1 MGKIDPVNPSASVNI
16 IILTWFLLSGPSD
29 VLDTKVMIIV
39 VVVVVVMIVMLLYHH
54 NCMCRTSLLMSIISH
69 HLLYREN
76 AWLPLLWWQHSLGPQ
91 DGSPSGLQVT
101 TISDLLHLDLLA
113 VSQFTGGPTVYG
125 LICRAL
131 DQSIFSDQQVQSWTG
146 CIQVPEPDNLLPA
159 LGKMRP
165 LIQQRQGNNS
175 STKKQICKGG
185 GGHDK
190 DKHDWTNPL
199 VDVVL
204 QLPPCALI

>member
-1 MGKIDPVNPSASVNI
+1 M
-16 IILTWFLLSGPSD
+16 SGPSD
-29 VLDTKVMIIV
+29 FLDTKVLIIV
-39 VVVVVVMIVMLLYHH
+39 IVVITGVIIIIVLYNH

-69 HLLYREN
+69 HLLYRGN
-76 AWLPLLWWQHSLGPQ
+76 AWLLLLWWQHSLGPQ

-101 TISDLLHLDLLA
+101 TISDYGHLDLLA
-113 VSQFTGGPTVYG
+113 VSQFAGGPTVYG

-146 CIQVPEPDNLLPA
+146 SIQVPEPDDLLPA
-159 LGKMRP
+159 LGKMRR
-165 LIQQRQGNNS
+165 LIQQRQRNNS
-175 STKKQICKGG
+175 STKKQICKGD

-190 DKHDWTNPL
+190 DKHDSTDPL
-199 VDVVL
+199 VDVL